1 MFVNLNLTTFGLSV
15 LWEEIIMNTKICKK
29 CKEVKDISHYSKRNK
44 GSKDG
49 LQFDCKEC
57 QNKRNK
63 ESYYRNKENVLK
75 RQREYNKNNKKRINQ
90 RVNLYQQQKR
100 QKDISFRIAFN
111 YRIRIC
117 NAIKGIAAK
126 SDTTINLLGCSVEE
140 FKIYLES
147 KFSKGM
153 NWDNYGY
160 YGWHIDHIK
169 PCSSFDLSDPVEQQ
183 KCFHYSNLQP
193 LWAKDNLI
201 KSNKII

>member
-1 MFVNLNLTTFGLSV
+1 
-15 LWEEIIMNTKICKK
+15 MNTKICKK
-29 CKEVKDISHYSKRNK
+29 CKEVKDISHYSKKNK

-49 LQFDCKEC
+49 FQFDCKEC

-75 RQREYNKNNKKRINQ
+75 RQREYNKNNKERIKQ
-90 RVNLYQQQKR
+90 RVNIYQKQKR
-100 QKDISFRIAFN
+100 QKDISFKIAFN
-111 YRIRIC
+111 YRIRIR

-147 KFSKGM
+147 KFSKNM